1 MFEQQQN
8 TGKSASLAEKYANAV
23 GQLSDANDRAAAQD
37 SLDAVLR
44 HWRSGEPVRARDWI
58 AAQLQELAPL
68 AQEKQLSGWL
78 EPLQGVLSGGNQ
90 AMQWL
95 KAHRAGA
102 SVADLIAAGARDLE
116 LLENRLSGDSHPQT
130 AGTLG

>member
-1 MFEQQQN
+1 
-8 TGKSASLAEKYANAV
+8 LA
-23 GQLSDANDRAAAQD
+23 DANDRAAAQS
-37 SLDAVLR
+37 SLDAELR

-58 AAQLQELAPL
+58 AAQLAELAPL
-68 AQEKQLSGWL
+68 AQQKQLGGWL
-78 EPLQGVLSGGNQ
+78 APLQEVLSAGNQ

-95 KAHRAGA
+95 AAHRSGA

-116 LLENRLSGDSHPQT
+116 LLENQLSGGSHPQA